1 MGSTDAGLSARF
13 FGDVDL
19 SSFFKGAVDVLEGVV
34 LGIVCGG
41 LS

>member
-13 FGDVDL
+13 FCDVL

-34 LGIVCGG
+34 LGIVCGD